1 VGEQEIKVTFQPSG
15 RSGYVLPGTSLI
27 EAAGRM
33 GVILQTPCGGQ
44 GTCGKC
50 RVRLVGESEADER
63 SMAADGGGL
72 LSKEEIAQGIRLAC
86 QTRVDAPMVVD
97 VPREST
103 FENHQ
108 QILVSDA
115 GDSGE
120 VNPVTRKVRFE
131 LVAPSRE
138 DVRSD
143 LARMIDE
150 LGEDIEIAPD
160 VVRHL
165 SRFLRDNGWRGQA
178 VFAGKE
184 LLCVEEPDAPEGA
197 FGVAFDVGT
206 TTVVGTLFDLADG
219 SVCGVASEMNAQIAY
234 GDDVISRIL
243 MVREESG
250 ALEILQQAI
259 QGTINKILTSLV
271 QKAGIRSGQIYEVVI
286 AGNSTMQQI
295 VSGFD
300 PSALGEV
307 PFVQV
312 FDKAQT
318 LRAGELGLRVADC
331 ATVYVFPQIGGF
343 VGGDTVAGMLAA
355 RLDRWEKPV
364 LLVDIGTNGEIVL
377 AAGDRMLAASTAAGP
392 AFEGARITQGM
403 RAMSGAIEKV
413 IITDDVHINVI
424 GNAVPTGMCGSALID
439 TVAELL
445 RVGIIDETGRI
456 QSADD
461 VSTDLPPTLAN
472 RLVSAGSEVR
482 FVLTAQG
489 EGAPASPVSL
499 WQKDVREL
507 QLAAGAI
514 RAGVNIMLRAMDL
527 SPSDLGVVLLA
538 GAFGNFIR
546 RSNAVRVGL
555 LPSLPTDSI
564 RFIGNAASLGAKLV
578 LLSTDERAY
587 AARLRHMVKH
597 VDLSMDPDFQMEFAM
612 SMLFPA
618 E

>member
-1 VGEQEIKVTFQPSG
+1 MVSVREDGAPWASRRRGSRERAESVGEQEIKVTFQPSG

-184 LLCVEEPDAPEGA
+184 LLCVEEPDAPSTPREW
-197 FGVAFDVGT
+197 VAPPSAERRHRTPD
-206 TTVVGTLFDLADG
+206 APP
-219 SVCGVASEMNAQIAY
+219 
-234 GDDVISRIL
+234 
-243 MVREESG
+243 
-250 ALEILQQAI
+250 LELPCR
-259 QGTINKILTSLV
+259 LV
-271 QKAGIRSGQIYEVVI
+271 QIVPRPVVHF
-286 AGNSTMQQI
+286 A
-295 VSGFD
+295 V
-300 PSALGEV
+300 E
-307 PFVQV
+307 QV
-312 FDKAQT
+312 D
-318 LRAGELGLRVADC
+318 ELDQSERGA
-331 ATVYVFPQIGGF
+331 GGF
-343 VGGDTVAGMLAA
+343 
-355 RLDRWEKPV
+355 
-364 LLVDIGTNGEIVL
+364 
-377 AAGDRMLAASTAAGP
+377 
-392 AFEGARITQGM
+392 
-403 RAMSGAIEKV
+403 
-413 IITDDVHINVI
+413 
-424 GNAVPTGMCGSALID
+424 GS
-439 TVAELL
+439 
-445 RVGIIDETGRI
+445 TGR
-456 QSADD
+456 
-461 VSTDLPPTLAN
+461 
-472 RLVSAGSEVR
+472 
-482 FVLTAQG
+482 
-489 EGAPASPVSL
+489 
-499 WQKDVREL
+499 
-507 QLAAGAI
+507 
-514 RAGVNIMLRAMDL
+514 
-527 SPSDLGVVLLA
+527 
-538 GAFGNFIR
+538 
-546 RSNAVRVGL
+546 
-555 LPSLPTDSI
+555 
-564 RFIGNAASLGAKLV
+564 
-578 LLSTDERAY
+578 
-587 AARLRHMVKH
+587 
-597 VDLSMDPDFQMEFAM
+597 
-612 SMLFPA
+612 
-618 E
+618 